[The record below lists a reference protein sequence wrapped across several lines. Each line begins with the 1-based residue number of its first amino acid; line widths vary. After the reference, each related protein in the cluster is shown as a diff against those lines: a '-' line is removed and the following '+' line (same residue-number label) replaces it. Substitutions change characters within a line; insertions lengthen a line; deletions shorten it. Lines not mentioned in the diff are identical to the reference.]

1 MSRSEGAPFSF
12 LWVGGEEEEGVKA
25 KSSQVPN
32 MFSKEFPIAPHFYP
46 IYACQMLS
54 SFHLYTWAKEREL
67 YT

>member
-1 MSRSEGAPFSF
+1 